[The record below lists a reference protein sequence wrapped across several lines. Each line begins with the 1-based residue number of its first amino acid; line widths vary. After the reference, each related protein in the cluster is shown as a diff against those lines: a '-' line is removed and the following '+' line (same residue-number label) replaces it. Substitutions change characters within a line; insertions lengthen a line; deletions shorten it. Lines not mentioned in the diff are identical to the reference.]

1 MKSSRSGVRRGRR
14 RQRRKIIARCL
25 GAVILLAGAFVAW
38 RMIAERP
45 SSDPIIFTS
54 NSGSIA
60 PFRAPTVQMQNRRM
74 VYPYSVVPGGVAS
87 PAELHEA
94 ADHDP
99 VVANHY
105 SGFDYQRAHVV
116 EVRQPKLVYVS
127 YRRGNKIFWTHKQL
141 SLHVGEKLITD
152 GHITARNRC
161 GNQVSVL
168 PQANTS
174 PQEPTVAEL
183 DRPDEVASGMQQVIP
198 GTFDSKVFNLD
209 PGLPFGPSA
218 PGSGFATGPFPGGFM
233 PMPIAGGPG
242 TTGSVTPPPCQGTNC
257 NPPPCEG
264 TDCNPPPP
272 PPPPPPAVP
281 EPGTLLLVG
290 SGVVAVIAKVRRRP
304 N

>member
-1 MKSSRSGVRRGRR
+1 
-14 RQRRKIIARCL
+14 
-25 GAVILLAGAFVAW
+25 LLAGGFVAW

-45 SSDPIIFTS
+45 TPDPIIS
-54 NSGSIA
+54 SSKVGSVSLFQA
-60 PFRAPTVQMQNRRM
+60 PAVEMRNRRI

-87 PAELHEA
+87 PAELHQA

-116 EVRQPKLVYVS
+116 EVSQPKLVYVS

-198 GTFDSKVFNLD
+198 GTFDSKLFNLD
-209 PGLPFGPSA
+209 PGLPFGPST

-272 PPPPPPAVP
+272 PAVP

-290 SGVVAVIAKVRRRP
+290 SGVVAVIAKIRHRR